1 MSGPIVRSAPNKKF
15 SQNWDSV
22 FGAKKGTAQKK
33 SPAKAVSSAKSAK
46 TAKKKAGKK
55 KS

>member
-22 FGAKKGTAQKK
+22 FGSKK
-33 SPAKAVSSAKSAK
+33 SSGTPAAANA
-46 TAKKKAGKK
+46 AKKKAPKK
-55 KS
+55 KKA